1 LENITISALL
11 MLYPEHWGGL
21 VRIAAAL
28 TLTKF
33 LGYAVGVAI
42 AISGFFIKLVRRANP
57 AKQSAL
63 AKS

>member
-1 LENITISALL
+1 